1 MQDAPA
7 YAADGQAPWVIA
19 SGVIYPEDI
28 TDDSPY
34 LFSEL
39 PGRFTGSYSGYNQDP
54 LYVSVRPSCHFPRQT
69 PVCSTCLTTMVRVFL
84 LWVCQGCAVPG
95 RSQHRSHWL
104 RLIARKAY
112 SAVMYIRLG
121 KFSPAASTL
130 RALIA
135 CRRPEMFVAVPM
147 VRAHSVMCL

>member
-54 LYVSVRPSCHFPRQT
+54 LYVLGASLLSLSTSDTSLFDLPNNHGQGIPSVGLSGVRCAWSI
-69 PVCSTCLTTMVRVFL
+69 TT
-84 LWVCQGCAVPG
+84 
-95 RSQHRSHWL
+95 
-104 RLIARKAY
+104 
-112 SAVMYIRLG
+112 
-121 KFSPAASTL
+121 
-130 RALIA
+130 
-135 CRRPEMFVAVPM
+135 
-147 VRAHSVMCL
+147 

>member
-54 LYVSVRPSCHFPRQT
+54 LYVSVRFSCNSIH
-69 PVCSTCLTTMVRVFL
+69 
-84 LWVCQGCAVPG
+84 
-95 RSQHRSHWL
+95 
-104 RLIARKAY
+104 
-112 SAVMYIRLG
+112 
-121 KFSPAASTL
+121 
-130 RALIA
+130 
-135 CRRPEMFVAVPM
+135 
-147 VRAHSVMCL
+147 